1 MSPESQSR
9 ESRVTESRA
18 RYAEREFHDSPS
30 SFRHLGFSI
39 TIELASYRLLN
50 PLTHDFRLLPLDSGL
65 SSDDSRL
72 LTIFYG
78 LLTWLLLTLDS
89 GLMTVFCS

>member
-1 MSPESQSR
+1 
-9 ESRVTESRA
+9 VTESRA

-39 TIELASYRLLN
+39 TIELTDYRLLN
-50 PLTHDFRLLPLDSGL
+50 PLTRGFGILTPG
-65 SSDDSRL
+65 SRL

-89 GLMTVFCS
+89 GLMTLDS